1 MSMVERARRSAGM
14 TQQQAAEL
22 LGVSVPTYIKKEQ
35 NPRKMRFDE
44 FGKLAGEMDAISKSI
59 LWCALKEAETVPKRH
74 AKLGDMTIGEWCG
87 AKADRAVADE
97 FEAMRRN
104 FFADEV

>member
-14 TQQQAAEL
+14 TQVQAAEL
-22 LGVSVPTYIKKEQ
+22 LGVSAPTYIKKEQ

-44 FGKLAGEMDAISKSI
+44 FKKLAGAMDAMSRSI

-74 AKLGDMTIGEWCG
+74 GRLDDMTIGEWCG
-87 AKADRAVADE
+87 AKADRAVMDE
-97 FEAMRRN
+97 FESMRRN
-104 FFADEV
+104 FFAEQV